1 VPLPYIL
8 FYQLPFM
15 SVHRAPSRFFV
26 GVLLALAVLAGL
38 GVRWLW
44 QHPALAR
51 RSPWVRRAL
60 VAGVA
65 LLVLF
70 EYWPQPFP
78 TTSLDAEPRS
88 PFYAQLAEAAGE
100 GAILQLPYP
109 ADTSP
114 LWQTIHGRPTVGGAI
129 SRTPPHP
136 WDNARFFDALLEV
149 DPDLLAGVGRGDDPA
164 TVRAAL
170 RCQGVR
176 YVVVYKREMDWVDE
190 PDNLLA
196 LEARLF
202 AGVSPTYEDSLL
214 RAYELAEPPPH
225 TLYWTLAPAEW
236 YDGQTNEQGVM
247 YRWAQGEAGSL
258 LLYPCRQPQAPRQ
271 AVVQFDIFGIATP
284 RTIEASLN
292 GVPLGSF
299 GIPAERV
306 RQVRLLLPLHA
317 GENRLTLRSA
327 EPAIAP
333 GSLGYEDDTRR
344 ISFNLSQ
351 VWAAA
356 RKEE

>member
-1 VPLPYIL
+1 
-8 FYQLPFM
+8 
-15 SVHRAPSRFFV
+15 
-26 GVLLALAVLAGL
+26 
-38 GVRWLW
+38 
-44 QHPALAR
+44 
-51 RSPWVRRAL
+51 
-60 VAGVA
+60 
-65 LLVLF
+65 
-70 EYWPQPFP
+70 
-78 TTSLDAEPRS
+78 
-88 PFYAQLAEAAGE
+88 
-100 GAILQLPYP
+100 
-109 ADTSP
+109 
-114 LWQTIHGRPTVGGAI
+114 
-129 SRTPPHP
+129 
-136 WDNARFFDALLEV
+136 
-149 DPDLLAGVGRGDDPA
+149 
-164 TVRAAL
+164 
-170 RCQGVR
+170 
-176 YVVVYKREMDWVDE
+176 
-190 PDNLLA
+190 
-196 LEARLF
+196 
-202 AGVSPTYEDSLL
+202 
-214 RAYELAEPPPH
+214 
-225 TLYWTLAPAEW
+225 
-236 YDGQTNEQGVM
+236 M